1 MQGNELRNLYGALGR
16 CRRRMNFADGYATDK
31 VHLLYIK
38 LCDGIA
44 VENLAENLLLSIDKW

>member
-1 MQGNELRNLYGALGR
+1 
-16 CRRRMNFADGYATDK
+16 MNFADGYATDK

-44 VENLAENLLLSIDKW
+44 VEIWQKICFYLLTNGKVNVILS